1 MSRREGRS
9 DYLLK
14 QKWMNDWMEM
24 DGNSK
29 TLSFDWTSFIDSSL
43 RRISYSR
50 MVGGGSGDNDNRILQ
65 LKLLW

>member
-1 MSRREGRS
+1 
-9 DYLLK
+9 
-14 QKWMNDWMEM
+14 MNDWMEM

-43 RRISYSR
+43 RRIYYSR
-50 MVGGGSGDNDNRILQ
+50 MVGGGSGDNDNKILQ